1 MKKAFLFF
9 IVLMTLLWLQ
19 GIAFSATSGPY
30 LSGQL
35 GMAFM
40 TDNEMSYG
48 PANGTM
54 EFKPGFEF
62 SLSGGYNWGML
73 RLEGEVGYQKNDID
87 HISGCYNGLL
97 GDVCVSD
104 ISSSG
109 DVTIYSFLANGYLDF
124 VNSTAWTPYITGGI
138 GVTKIEIDDLKV
150 DIFPIGD
157 SDDTVLAYQFG
168 AGVTYTLNKNFAID
182 LKYRYIVMADPEFEG
197 VDAEI
202 SIHHV
207 YFGLRYT
214 F

>member
-1 MKKAFLFF
+1 MKKACLIFV
-9 IVLMTLLWLQ
+9 IPILLIFQ
-19 GIAFSATSGPY
+19 GVSFSAAPGPY
-30 LSGQL
+30 VSGQL

-48 PANGTM
+48 PTHGTM
-54 EFKPGFEF
+54 DFKPGFEF
-62 SLSGGYNWGML
+62 SLSGGYNWGIF
-73 RLEGEVGYQKNDID
+73 RLEGEIGYQKNDID
-87 HISGCYNGLL
+87 SISGCYEGML
-97 GDVCVSD
+97 GDVCISD

-109 DVTIYSFLANGYLDF
+109 DVTIFSFLANAYIDF
-124 VNSTAWTPYITGGI
+124 INSTSWTPYITGGI
-138 GVTKIEIDDLKV
+138 GAAKIEINDLKV

-168 AGVTYTLNKNFAID
+168 AGVTYAFNKNFAID
-182 LKYRYIVMADPEFEG
+182 LKYRYIAMADPEFEG
-197 VDAEI
+197 IDAEI